1 MPIFTRDQFSPK
13 KGEYRD
19 KYIGSQDSINIK
31 IAEGEIIN
39 SLKSKVESLNE
50 SEGNLTCPKCGKNLL
65 FAWVKETN
73 MFVFKCSTEGC
84 IDIDETEH

>member
-1 MPIFTRDQFSPK
+1 MSIFTRDQFAPK

-19 KYIGSQDSINIK
+19 KYIGSQDNLNIK

-39 SLKSKVESLNE
+39 SLKKKVRDLNE
-50 SEGNLTCPKCGKNLL
+50 TVGNLTCPKCNKDLL
-65 FAWVKETN
+65 FAWIKETD
-73 MFVFKCSTEGC
+73 MFVFNCSTEDC